1 MGKFIYTVYAV
12 IVVLATTGA
21 SAPGRAL
28 AARAPAAAPGAA
40 QHRLVQR
47 VAQVTV
53 HATPGRH
60 VLADFTA
67 GRRRPVRRGRAGAL
81 LAAADAAGAR
91 AERAFPSFREGAGVT
106 GVVMLSESH
115 ISIHTWPEH
124 GYAAL
129 DVFMCGAARP
139 ERALDSLRA
148 ALAPASVRV
157 TVVDRG

>member
-1 MGKFIYTVYAV
+1 M
-12 IVVLATTGA
+12 
-21 SAPGRAL
+21 
-28 AARAPAAAPGAA
+28 
-40 QHRLVQR
+40 
-47 VAQVTV
+47 TV

-60 VLADFTA
+60 VLADFHGVAAA
-67 GRRRPVRRGRAGAL
+67 GLSDAAALERQL

>member
-1 MGKFIYTVYAV
+1 M
-12 IVVLATTGA
+12 
-21 SAPGRAL
+21 
-28 AARAPAAAPGAA
+28 AAAGLSDAA
-40 QHRLVQR
+40 ALERQ
-47 VAQVTV
+47 
-53 HATPGRH
+53 
-60 VLADFTA
+60 
-67 GRRRPVRRGRAGAL
+67 L
-81 LAAADAAGAR
+81 LAAADAAERAR

>member
-1 MGKFIYTVYAV
+1 M
-12 IVVLATTGA
+12 
-21 SAPGRAL
+21 
-28 AARAPAAAPGAA
+28 
-40 QHRLVQR
+40 
-47 VAQVTV
+47 TV

-67 GRRRPVRRGRAGAL
+67 AAAGLSDAAALERQL

>member
-40 QHRLVQR
+40 VPPAAPAGQR

-60 VLADFTA
+60 VLADFHGVAAA
-67 GRRRPVRRGRAGAL
+67 GLSDAAALERQL
-81 LAAADAAGAR
+81 LAAADAAAR
-91 AERAFPSFREGAGVT
+91 A
-106 GVVMLSESH
+106 
-115 ISIHTWPEH
+115 
-124 GYAAL
+124 
-129 DVFMCGAARP
+129 C
-139 ERALDSLRA
+139 
-148 ALAPASVRV
+148 
-157 TVVDRG
+157 